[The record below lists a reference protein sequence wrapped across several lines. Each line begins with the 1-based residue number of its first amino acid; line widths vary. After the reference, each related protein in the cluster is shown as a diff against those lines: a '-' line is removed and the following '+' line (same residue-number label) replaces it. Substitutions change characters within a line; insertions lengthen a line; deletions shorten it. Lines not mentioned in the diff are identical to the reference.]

1 MLFSALSQAVCL
13 PPLCHR
19 PITGMAMTTAKK
31 VFSSS
36 LGGLFWRYSKSAMPI
51 IFNEGEQTLKKLV
64 CTVVTTH
71 LWPDYDSA
79 YRPTLTRFFTVLL
92 GSVEP
97 VPCFTGE
104 KMSRAINIPIFTSL
118 PLAVGGWRCL
128 SCQLGRWG
136 ECLHRG
142 VVATEKGR
150 VVSLTVLPNPCTNS
164 REIQERWM
172 AKAGE
177 MPAHLNWKWFE
188 NLLLNLLSCSPPLSC
203 MWIPNDL

>member
-1 MLFSALSQAVCL
+1 M
-13 PPLCHR
+13 
-19 PITGMAMTTAKK
+19 
-31 VFSSS
+31 
-36 LGGLFWRYSKSAMPI
+36 
-51 IFNEGEQTLKKLV
+51 
-64 CTVVTTH
+64 VTTH

-97 VPCFTGE
+97 VPCFTRE

-150 VVSLTVLPNPCTNS
+150 VVSLTVLPNPCSNS
-164 REIQERWM
+164 
-172 AKAGE
+172 AKQKYKKGGWRRQ
-177 MPAHLNWKWFE
+177 MKCRHI
-188 NLLLNLLSCSPPLSC
+188 
-203 MWIPNDL
+203 WIENDLKIYFWSCCLVALLFRACEFQMIYNVYATFNHTNMIISCKAFNYLSLQSPLLFEPLWRRN